1 MFSHLASDFF
11 EFPVCP
17 NTAIVAM
24 SINIIAG
31 LISNPETYCNIKP
44 NYSSI
49 VELKDST
56 SSQVNSNLSS
66 QWLKGLGFVLLATL
80 ALSLQNVIARI
91 ATSTSSKKILGGI
104 FELGGYVTVDA
115 DKLQVSLLV
124 LLMRVSFVVPL
135 LWLLLSITRAGVFG
149 EVKQIVT
156 GSDRTLKIKIVAAGL
171 LLFLSQTGTYLAI
184 KDVGPAI
191 AVTVFFIYPTATTLL
206 AWKIFGD
213 RPSWQQ
219 WFAIGLIYAGC
230 TWLTFAPHPLPT
242 KPVQTSPTP
251 AIVATTSPS
260 NSAATPEKP
269 KQAPNIGA
277 SVPPTL
283 PAKPVTQSSSSF
295 AIGVIE
301 AMLAGIVFAMEGIIA
316 QSCFG
321 KMNPAVFTGMIFS
334 VEWVALL
341 AVTLPFNTLPLNSGL
356 VLMGG
361 LLSLATLSGYLFNN
375 FGIKLIGAASVAII
389 GSSGPAVTSILA
401 VLVLSESLT
410 GENWLAI
417 IVVTIGVILMNL
429 AKAAKNRQNVS
440 KSKIFSSSHSP
451 QMLNVKDYLAL
462 AKRLFR

>member
-1 MFSHLASDFF
+1 M
-11 EFPVCP
+11 
-17 NTAIVAM
+17 
-24 SINIIAG
+24 
-31 LISNPETYCNIKP
+31 
-44 NYSSI
+44 
-49 VELKDST
+49 DSQ
-56 SSQVNSNLSS
+56 SSQSSSNLSS

-80 ALSLQNVIARI
+80 ALSLQNVIARV
-91 ATSTSSKKILGGI
+91 ATSPSAKKILGGI
-104 FELGGYVTVDA
+104 FELGGYVTPDA
-115 DKLQVSLLV
+115 DKLQVALIV
-124 LLMRVSFVVPL
+124 LLLRVSFVVPL
-135 LWLLLSITRAGVFG
+135 LWILLSVTRSGVFG

-156 GSDRTLKIKIVAAGL
+156 GSDRTLKIKIVSAGL

-213 RPSWQQ
+213 RPSWKQ
-219 WFAIGLIYAGC
+219 WLAIGLIYAGC
-230 TWLTFAPHPLPT
+230 TWLTFAPHPLPP
-242 KPVQTSPTP
+242 KPAQAPTP
-251 AIVATTSPS
+251 AIVATTPTNTKPDAAIESPKLPIPD
-260 NSAATPEKP
+260 A
-269 KQAPNIGA
+269 KQASSTATNTPPA
-277 SVPPTL
+277 S
-283 PAKPVTQSSSSF
+283 PAKNAAPNLSF

-356 VLMGG
+356 ILMGG

-401 VLVLSESLT
+401 VIILSEALT
-410 GENWLAI
+410 AENWLAI
-417 IVVTIGVILMNL
+417 LLVTIGVVLMNL
-429 AKAAKNRQNVS
+429 AKAAKNHPNKPES
-440 KSKIFSSSHSP
+440 
-451 QMLNVKDYLAL
+451 
-462 AKRLFR
+462 

>member
-1 MFSHLASDFF
+1 M
-11 EFPVCP
+11 
-17 NTAIVAM
+17 
-24 SINIIAG
+24 
-31 LISNPETYCNIKP
+31 
-44 NYSSI
+44 
-49 VELKDST
+49 DSA
-56 SSQVNSNLSS
+56 SSQVKSNLSS
-66 QWLKGLGFVLLATL
+66 EWLKGLGFVLLATL

-104 FELGGYVTVDA
+104 FELGGYVTADA

-124 LLMRVSFVVPL
+124 LLLRVSFVVPL
-135 LWLLLSITRAGVFG
+135 LWLLLFITRAGVFG

-156 GSDRTLKIKIVAAGL
+156 GSDRPLKIKIVVAGL

-230 TWLTFAPHPLPT
+230 TWLTFAPHPPLP
-242 KPVQTSPTP
+242 KPVQALPTP
-251 AIVATTSPS
+251 AIVTTTSPS
-260 NSAATPEKP
+260 KSSLSET
-269 KQAPNIGA
+269 KQAPNIGE
-277 SVPPTL
+277 SVTTTR

-341 AVTLPFNTLPLNSGL
+341 AVTLPFNTLPINSGL

-401 VLVLSESLT
+401 VLVLTESLT

-440 KSKIFSSSHSP
+440 KSQIFSSSHSP
-451 QMLNVKDYLAL
+451 RMLNIKDYLAL

>member
-1 MFSHLASDFF
+1 M
-11 EFPVCP
+11 
-17 NTAIVAM
+17 
-24 SINIIAG
+24 
-31 LISNPETYCNIKP
+31 
-44 NYSSI
+44 
-49 VELKDST
+49 DST

-104 FELGGYVTVDA
+104 FELGGYVTADA

-124 LLMRVSFVVPL
+124 LLIRVSFVVPL
-135 LWLLLSITRAGVFG
+135 LWLFLFITRAGVFG
-149 EVKQIVT
+149 EVKQITT

-230 TWLTFAPHPLPT
+230 TWLTFAPHSVPP
-242 KPVQTSPTP
+242 KPVQASPTP
-251 AIVATTSPS
+251 AIVAT
-260 NSAATPEKP
+260 PEKP
-269 KQAPNIGA
+269 RSPLSETKQAPNIGA
-277 SVPPTL
+277 SIPAAPS
-283 PAKPVTQSSSSF
+283 AKPITQSSSSF
-295 AIGVIE
+295 AIGVTE

-356 VLMGG
+356 ILMGG

-429 AKAAKNRQNVS
+429 AKASKNRQNVS
-440 KSKIFSSSHSP
+440 KSKTFSFSHSA

>member
-1 MFSHLASDFF
+1 M
-11 EFPVCP
+11 
-17 NTAIVAM
+17 
-24 SINIIAG
+24 
-31 LISNPETYCNIKP
+31 
-44 NYSSI
+44 
-49 VELKDST
+49 DST
-56 SSQVNSNLSS
+56 SSQTKSNLSS
-66 QWLKGLGFVLLATL
+66 QWWRGLGFVLLATL

-104 FELGGYVTVDA
+104 FELGGYVAADA

-124 LLMRVSFVVPL
+124 LLLRVSFVVPL
-135 LWLLLSITRAGVFG
+135 LWLLLFITRAGVFG

-213 RPSWQQ
+213 RPSWKQ

-230 TWLTFAPHPLPT
+230 TWLTFAPRPLPP
-242 KPVQTSPTP
+242 KPVQTSPTS
-251 AIVATTSPS
+251 AIIANPD
-260 NSAATPEKP
+260 KP
-269 KQAPNIGA
+269 KSSLPETKPAPNLGA
-277 SVPPTL
+277 SVPPAP
-283 PAKPVTQSSSSF
+283 PAKPAQSSSSF

-301 AMLAGIVFAMEGIIA
+301 AMLAGIVFAMEGILA
-316 QSCFG
+316 QSCFS

-341 AVTLPFNTLPLNSGL
+341 AVTVPFNTLPLNSGL
-356 VLMGG
+356 FLMGG

-401 VLVLSESLT
+401 VLILNEALT

-417 IVVTIGVILMNL
+417 ILVTIGVILMNL
-429 AKAAKNRQNVS
+429 AKATKNSQGDS
-440 KSKIFSSSHSP
+440 ESEIFGSSDSTK
-451 QMLNVKDYLAL
+451 MLNVKTYLAL
-462 AKRLFR
+462 AKKLFR